1 MIHKVS
7 HSHLFVYV
15 LLPLLLL
22 PQRSPPALDR
32 GLLLLRGLCLGRSI
46 IPKTTKTARLSE
58 NIDVFGFELS
68 KEEIDSISKLNKN
81 MRFNDPGQFC
91 QGMGGFC
98 PVYE

>member
-1 MIHKVS
+1 M
-7 HSHLFVYV
+7 
-15 LLPLLLL
+15 
-22 PQRSPPALDR
+22 RWALY
-32 GLLLLRGLCLGRSI
+32 LGRSI

-58 NIDVFGFELS
+58 NIDLFGFALS
-68 KEEIDSISKLNKN
+68 QEEVDAISALNKN